1 MSQDRNFIITNKAIY
16 NLKKKALKRRIDVT
30 TVRGVT
36 ISKITDEFVL
46 HGNDCEYDYDFVSQ
60 RRKKIVESLSRAY
73 QELTKKDMNFCEM
86 DAKTLKNYV
95 TTKKEKKKDPNFSRM
110 PTNLTPVSVYLA
122 CTSGPYAEVARSK
135 AQRSS
140 TIYTRRDDI
149 KEVHLEDFLILKVLG
164 RGSFG
169 KVCLVEHIPTKEIY
183 AMKSLKKDVLLD
195 QDQIENTLLEKKIL
209 QSLDHPFLVGLVFC
223 FQTEDR
229 LYFVMPFLRGGEL
242 FQHLRKF
249 RIFDEEKVRFY
260 ASQIGLALDHLHTY
274 GIIYRDLKPEN
285 ILMDEE
291 GYLKLADFGMAKH
304 LKGDEKAM
312 SFCGTPE
319 YLAPEIITGEGHNKS
334 ADWWSFGILIYE
346 MLCGIP
352 PFYNENI
359 DKMYELIKGAE
370 LRFPKKIRI
379 STDAQDIITKVTLID
394 FILILIIALR

>member
-1 MSQDRNFIITNKAIY
+1 
-16 NLKKKALKRRIDVT
+16 
-30 TVRGVT
+30 
-36 ISKITDEFVL
+36 
-46 HGNDCEYDYDFVSQ
+46 
-60 RRKKIVESLSRAY
+60 
-73 QELTKKDMNFCEM
+73 
-86 DAKTLKNYV
+86 
-95 TTKKEKKKDPNFSRM
+95 
-110 PTNLTPVSVYLA
+110 LA
-122 CTSGPYAEVARSK
+122 STSGPYAEVARSK
-135 AQRSS
+135 AQRTS

-183 AMKSLKKDVLLD
+183 AMKSLKKDVLID

-223 FQTEDR
+223 FQTQDR

-379 STDAQDIITKVTLID
+379 STDAQDIITKVRFKDI
-394 FILILIIALR
+394 